1 MSKAKKQ
8 RNIHGGMTVVVMG
21 DAGLYQKHDSI
32 ANDIFAALCFLVG
45 FVAFSVYTAFGFV
58 VQLGILKKLRVLCIL
73 TD

>member
-8 RNIHGGMTVVVMG
+8 YNIRGGMTVVVMG

-32 ANDIFAALCFLVG
+32 AALCFLVG

-73 TD
+73 ID